1 MVYNKNMKSNN
12 YKENVFTAEEIQS
25 LEDSISNELKN
36 RKHVEWSD
44 SLMGNTH
51 TEDLVRIKRDFLGRI
66 EINNL
71 PVSDLIKEKVFQ
83 LAKDMYQLD
92 QSFPEN
98 ISGITYV
105 EYNPKYGKPSLNVHK
120 DNGSCGLILDYQLDS
135 NTSWPFGVEEST
147 YNLKNNSILAMYPLE
162 HYHWRPDIEWK
173 DEDFVRLIFFEFFTP
188 GLTRLEDLEKY
199 NAVCN
204 FANNF
209 SKEYKNE
216 V

>member
-1 MVYNKNMKSNN
+1 MKSNN

-25 LEDSISNELKN
+25 LEDSISDELKN

-71 PVSDLIKEKVFQ
+71 PVSDLIKEKIFK

>member
-1 MVYNKNMKSNN
+1 MKSNN

-71 PVSDLIKEKVFQ
+71 PVSDLIKEKIFK

-105 EYNPKYGKPSLNVHK
+105 EYNQKYGKPSLNVHK

-188 GLTRLEDLEKY
+188 GLTKLEDLEKY

>member
-71 PVSDLIKEKVFQ
+71 PVSDLIKEKIFK

-105 EYNPKYGKPSLNVHK
+105 EYNQKYGKPSLNVHK

-188 GLTRLEDLEKY
+188 GLTKLEDLEKY

>member
-25 LEDSISNELKN
+25 LEDSISDELKN

-71 PVSDLIKEKVFQ
+71 PVSDLIKEKIFK

>member
-1 MVYNKNMKSNN
+1 MKSNN

-173 DEDFVRLIFFEFFTP
+173 DGDFVRLIFFEFFTP
-188 GLTRLEDLEKY
+188 GLTKLEDIEKY
-199 NAVCN
+199 NSVCN